1 MSKSTRNAAFRKIDV
16 DQYNEENYE
25 EEQLAD
31 DGSAGPNIAE
41 VQSLLAKFVSN
52 VSCFLHFFT
61 TKIIIN
67 IL

>member
-52 VSCFLHFFT
+52 FSFILFFVAIKFLM
-61 TKIIIN
+61 
-67 IL
+67 L